1 MSRLTRP
8 DALLAVIAVGL
19 VVAAAGHA
27 AVLPVPAAAPAG
39 LVVAGVATADGLFR
53 PPTE

>member
-1 MSRLTRP
+1 VRSLARP
-8 DALLAVIAVGL
+8 DALLVVIAVGL

-27 AVLPVPAAAPAG
+27 AVLPTRAAAPAG
-39 LVVAGVATADGLFR
+39 LLLAGVATADGLVR